1 MDAIP
6 PTPLVLKPSG
16 FLFVEER
23 LPGAPVMS
31 FSELP
36 YSRTMSPQVRD
47 WFAILR
53 RVSQSLCILSTR
65 KKGWVRE

>member
-1 MDAIP
+1 MP
-6 PTPLVLKPSG
+6 PTPLVLSPSG

-31 FSELP
+31 LRLFP

-47 WFAILR
+47 WFAMLWD
-53 RVSQSLCILSTR
+53 VSHASLHLKPLSTR
-65 KKGWVRE
+65 EDRER